1 MRVSAFPRVET
12 LKMIGLKNQV
22 AVRVLTTA
30 EES

>member
-1 MRVSAFPRVET
+1 MSVSAFPLVET

-22 AVRVLTTA
+22 AVSVFTTA